1 MARKIDKKSTRQKV
15 FGYLEKHTKQPRSF
29 VVEKVMVDFG
39 IGKSYAM
46 TLYQSHRAQS
56 KKSGH
61 LTEVFTIR
69 DMKEGKA
76 VDPYMSS
83 MHTPNPVKNDATSKK
98 LALKKYE
105 KDLTT
110 RITKAKKL

>member
-15 FGYLEKHTKQPRSF
+15 FGYLDKHTNQPRAF
-29 VVEKVMVDFG
+29 VVDKVMVDFG

-56 KKSGH
+56 KESGF

-83 MHTPNPVKNDATSKK
+83 MHKPNPAKEDSVSKK
-98 LALKKYE
+98 AALKKYE